1 MKIVLFGAS
10 GNIGR
15 PTTEELLRRG
25 HTVTAVT
32 RAGHVDGLKHKALT
46 VTTGDVTDAAAVA
59 GLAAS
64 HDAVLSAVGPRIG
77 QENDRAT
84 IVGAARALIDGL
96 RRAGV
101 TRLVTIGGAGS
112 LRTPTGARVM
122 DDPDFPALWKANAE
136 AQSKALDLYRGVHD
150 LDWTYVSP
158 AAVIAAGER
167 TGAYRSAGDT
177 LLTDDDGNSRISYAD
192 YAIALADTIE
202 SGTAIRR
209 RITVAY

>member
-32 RAGHVDGLKHKALT
+32 RAGHIDGLGHNALT

-77 QENDRAT
+77 QENDRDT

-96 RRAGV
+96 RRADV

-136 AQSKALDLYRGVHD
+136 AQAEALDLYRGTTG

-158 AAVIAAGER
+158 AAHIGLGER
-167 TGAYRSAGDT
+167 RGAYRTGGDT

>member
-1 MKIVLFGAS
+1 MKIILFGAG

-25 HTVTAVT
+25 HAVTAVT
-32 RAGHVDGLKHKALT
+32 RGGHIDGLEHEMLT
-46 VTTGDVTDAAAVA
+46 VTSGDATDAAAVA
-59 GLAAS
+59 ELAVS
-64 HDAVLSAVGPRIG
+64 HDAVLSAVGPRVG

-84 IVGAARALIDGL
+84 IVGAARALVDGL
-96 RRAGV
+96 RSAGV

-112 LRTPTGARVM
+112 LRAATGARVM

-136 AQSKALDLYRGVHD
+136 AQSEALDLYRGVHD

-158 AAVIAAGER
+158 AAVLGPGERVGTYR
-167 TGAYRSAGDT
+167 TGADT
-177 LLTDDDGNSRISYAD
+177 LLTDGDGNSRISYAD
-192 YAIALADTIE
+192 YAIALVDTIE
-202 SGTAIRR
+202 RDTAIRR